1 MSWIGVLKKND
12 KEFETTPKNK
22 EPESYEEA
30 IEDDPFIK
38 DADEEFDKKYMNI
51 MIDIKMEFID
61 FIKDKALPFL
71 NKVNHNKYNF
81 YDFIKEHSIQFREV
95 EKSVDKENEQYFDDL
110 EREEEELI
118 DEYKEFMEIY
128 E

>member
-1 MSWIGVLKKND
+1 MSWVGVLQKNN
-12 KEFETTPKNK
+12 KEFEKTPKNTQ
-22 EPESYEEA
+22 PDFYEEA
-30 IEDDPFIK
+30 IEEDPFIK